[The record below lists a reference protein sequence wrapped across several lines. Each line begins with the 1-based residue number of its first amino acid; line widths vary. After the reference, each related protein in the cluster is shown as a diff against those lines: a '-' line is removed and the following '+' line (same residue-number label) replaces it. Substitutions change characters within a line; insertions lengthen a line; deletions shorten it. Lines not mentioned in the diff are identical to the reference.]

1 LAKPEIL
8 ITRPFYA
15 PAMAHLDREFTTHKL
30 WLASDPRG
38 LLGELAGRLR
48 VVVTTGL
55 VGFSPQEMDALPH
68 LELIACYGNP
78 HSGMVDLA
86 AARARGVSVT
96 NTPDSITQTVA
107 DLALGILIST
117 MRRITEGDRF
127 VRAGGWLQGPLQP
140 GRELG
145 GKVCGIVGLGR
156 IGRAIA
162 RRVEVCGMSVCYHG
176 PHRKEDVGYRYYA
189 DLEAMAREIDCLVV
203 MCPLT
208 PATRNLVSPRVIAA
222 LRPESFLVNIARGPV
237 VNQEALI
244 SALREKRIAGA
255 GLDVFWDEPQVPAE
269 LMAMDNVVLS
279 PHLGS
284 ATLEIRD
291 ERGRKLL
298 ENLRA
303 YFAGQPL
310 PHRMLGNTAGSG
322 GA

>member
-1 LAKPEIL
+1 MIADLE
-8 ITRPFYA
+8 R
-15 PAMAHLDREFTTHKL
+15 DFTAHKL
-30 WLASDPRG
+30 WLAKDPEAF
-38 LLGELAGRLR
+38 LNEVSGRMR

-55 VGFSPQEMDALPH
+55 VGFSPAQMDMLPR

-86 AARARGVSVT
+86 AAKARGVIVT

-107 DLALGILIST
+107 DLALGIIMAT
-117 MRRITEGDRF
+117 MRRIAEGDRF
-127 VRAGGWLQGPLQP
+127 VRAGKWLQGPLAP
-140 GRELG
+140 GRDLG

-176 PHRKEDVGYRYYA
+176 PHRKDDVPYPYYA
-189 DLEAMAREIDCLVV
+189 ELEVMAREIDCMVV

-208 PATRNLVSPRVIAA
+208 TATRDLVNPRVIAA
-222 LRPESFLVNIARGPV
+222 LRPESYLVNIARGPV

-244 SALREKRIAGA
+244 AALREKRIAGA
-255 GLDVFWDEPQVPAE
+255 GLDVFWDEPLVPAE
-269 LMAMDNVVLS
+269 LLTMENVVLS

-298 ENLRA
+298 ANLCA
-303 YFAGQPL
+303 HFAGKPV
-310 PHRMLGNTAGSG
+310 PNRMLGSTGGSG
-322 GA
+322 GM